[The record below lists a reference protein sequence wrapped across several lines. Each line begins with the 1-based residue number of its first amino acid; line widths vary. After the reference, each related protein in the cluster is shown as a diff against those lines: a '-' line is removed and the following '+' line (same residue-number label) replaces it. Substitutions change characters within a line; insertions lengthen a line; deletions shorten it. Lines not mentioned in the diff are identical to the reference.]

1 MAIIKYHMAIIKYHN
16 GSIIELPRHLLP
28 DEIKGDVIKII
39 VDEAATRKREKN
51 TQNLSFKT
59 FMEIFESKDFINPIK
74 LFRKENG
81 YSRYRFAGL
90 IKSNTTT
97 LKKVEESDCK
107 NTTAFEVIKKIA
119 KQFNDVDEKEMIWKH
134 LEYKSV

>member
-28 DEIKGDVIKII
+28 DEIKG
-39 VDEAATRKREKN
+39 KREKN